1 MTDSGILTEINS
13 LVREV
18 FLRDDIT
25 LTMESTAADVDG
37 WDSFRH
43 IEIML
48 AVEIRFSIRFS
59 SSELDAMQTVDD
71 LVRAISRRA

>member
-1 MTDSGILTEINS
+1 MIDSEILAGINS

-48 AVEIRFSIRFS
+48 AVEMRFGIRFS
-59 SSELDAMQTVDD
+59 SSELDAMQTIGD

>member
-59 SSELDAMQTVDD
+59 SSELDAMQTIDD

>member
-43 IEIML
+43 VEIML

-59 SSELDAMQTVDD
+59 SSELDAMQTIDD

>member
-1 MTDSGILTEINS
+1 VTDSGILTEINS

-59 SSELDAMQTVDD
+59 SSELDAMQTIDD